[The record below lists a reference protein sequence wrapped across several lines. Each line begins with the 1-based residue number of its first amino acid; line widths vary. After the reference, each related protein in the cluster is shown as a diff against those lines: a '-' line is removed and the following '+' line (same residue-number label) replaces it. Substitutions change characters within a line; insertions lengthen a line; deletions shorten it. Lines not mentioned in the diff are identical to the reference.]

1 MNSCVAERTPRLHL
15 SQNRVFPKVPVN
27 GIHLVIDLL
36 SVKDISLLM
45 VLHSGLNTSHL
56 YLKTIGCVGN
66 SRKSPPPDWVDAS
79 PFCPGVGE
87 QGIVWAVQVS
97 HLPHLAGDV
106 ELDVRVHPTFQERAR
121 NAILLPQT
129 VLQGVFAVQGVCLR
143 YRRYRFILFLLGIPW
158 HIPRMKYSTTASS
171 N

>member
-1 MNSCVAERTPRLHL
+1 MSFLLGPCKRPSFGHRPAQRQGYLLVDGVALRIEHQPL
-15 SQNRVFPKVPVN
+15 VPAN
-27 GIHLVIDLL
+27 DWLRWEQL
-36 SVKDISLLM
+36 
-45 VLHSGLNTSHL
+45 
-56 YLKTIGCVGN
+56 
-66 SRKSPPPDWVDAS
+66 RKSPPPDWVDAS

-121 NAILLPQT
+121 NAVLLPQT

-143 YRRYRFILFLLGIPW
+143 YWRNRFILFLLGITW